1 MDGHFWTRKRVL
13 VTGHTGFKGSWLSI
27 LLDRLGAQVSGIALP
42 PSTCPSLFEAA
53 QVEKLISSNVLCD
66 IRDKN
71 NFIANVHSSNP
82 EVVFHLA
89 AQPIVRESYRNPL
102 STIETNVM
110 GTANLLEAL
119 RGCKTVKAVVVITTD
134 KVYKNLE
141 HYYPYREVDPLGG
154 YDPYSA
160 SKAASELIVDSF
172 RDSFLRD
179 QGVGVC
185 TARAGNVI
193 GGGDWSSDRLIPDAI
208 KAWENNS
215 VLNIRSPQSTR
226 PWQHVLDPLMG
237 YIRLAEYLWNNPDG
251 AGAYNFGPL
260 SHEVASVKTVIEL
273 GASLYGAAKVE
284 FESNPTGP
292 HEAARLAL
300 EISKSRDVLGF
311 SPRWSL
317 QESIARTINWYRAFL
332 GGKNA
337 LELCLDDVSAY
348 EGR

>member
-42 PSTCPSLFEAA
+42 PSTYPSLFEAA

-119 RGCKTVKAVVVITTD
+119 RGCNTVKAVVVITTD

-179 QGVGVC
+179 
-185 TARAGNVI
+185 
-193 GGGDWSSDRLIPDAI
+193 
-208 KAWENNS
+208 
-215 VLNIRSPQSTR
+215 
-226 PWQHVLDPLMG
+226 
-237 YIRLAEYLWNNPDG
+237 
-251 AGAYNFGPL
+251 
-260 SHEVASVKTVIEL
+260 
-273 GASLYGAAKVE
+273 
-284 FESNPTGP
+284 
-292 HEAARLAL
+292 
-300 EISKSRDVLGF
+300 
-311 SPRWSL
+311 
-317 QESIARTINWYRAFL
+317 
-332 GGKNA
+332 
-337 LELCLDDVSAY
+337 
-348 EGR
+348 